1 MAGVMTPGRTDTDI
15 RQDVLDELDWDPYL
29 IGSEIAVTV
38 KDGIVT
44 LSGWTDSYLNRQA
57 AQDAAFRVLGVRA
70 VANEIEVR
78 LPSAAERTDADLARA
93 VLEALR
99 WDAAIPTGGIE
110 VVVRNGRVTL
120 QGVVDG
126 HFQREAAERVVRRL
140 AGVRDVNN
148 HLLVKVHPLPS
159 DVQKRIEQA
168 LIRSA
173 EVDARRI
180 QVTLKDTVAVLTGTV
195 RTYAEKRAA
204 ERSALAAPGVTAV
217 ENHLSIDPLIS

>member
-1 MAGVMTPGRTDTDI
+1 MAGVKIGQRTDTEI

-29 IGSEIAVTV
+29 SMSKIGVTA

-78 LPSAAERTDADLARA
+78 LPSAAERTDPDLARA
-93 VLEALR
+93 VVDALH
-99 WDAAIPTGGIE
+99 WDAAIPAGSIDVG
-110 VVVRNGRVTL
+110 VRNGRVTL
-120 QGVVDG
+120 SGVVDW

-148 HLLVKVHPLPS
+148 HLAVKVHPMPA
-159 DVQKRIEQA
+159 DVKAQIEQA
-168 LIRSA
+168 LVRSA
-173 EVDARRI
+173 EVDAKRI
-180 QVTLKDTVAVLTGTV
+180 QVAIRDTVAVLTGTV

-217 ENHLSIDPLIS
+217 ENHLVIDPLAL